1 MLDTTAHNADRQPL
15 LRARGL
21 TKEFPSTDPPTRVLH
36 GIDLD
41 VADGEF
47 LAVMGASGAGKS
59 TLLYTL
65 SAMDRPTSGTVELEG
80 EPMQSLDDTRMS
92 RIRLT
97 RMGFVFQ
104 QPHFLGNLSIRDNI
118 LLPALKAGIRDA
130 DQRVDLLLGRF
141 GIAAIGGHGVT
152 EASGGQLQRASL
164 CRALVCEPAILFAD
178 EPTGA
183 LNSTAT
189 IDVLDALV
197 EAHATG
203 VTIVMVTH
211 DPVCA
216 ARAERLVYLRDG
228 RIVDSVEQG
237 PWNPDEAQQRES
249 RMLTWLA
256 TKDF

>member
-1 MLDTTAHNADRQPL
+1 MPL

-21 TKEFPSTDPPTRVLH
+21 TKEFTTTDPPTRVLN

-41 VADGEF
+41 VDAGEF

-65 SAMDRPTSGTVELEG
+65 SAMDRPTSGSVELEG
-80 EPMQSLDDTRMS
+80 EAMESLDDTRMS

-104 QPHFLGNLSIRDNI
+104 QPHFLGNLSIRDNV
-118 LLPALKAGIRDA
+118 LLPAIKAEVA
-130 DQRVDLLLGRF
+130 EPEQRVDALLGRF
-141 GIAAIGGHGVT
+141 GIAAIANHGVT

-164 CRALVCEPAILFAD
+164 CQALVADPVILFAD

-189 IDVLDALV
+189 AEVLDALV
-197 EAHATG
+197 EAHGTG
-203 VTIVMVTH
+203 VTIVLVTH
-211 DPVCA
+211 DPICA

-237 PWNPDEAQQRES
+237 PWDLRERRAREE
-249 RMLTWLA
+249 RMLSWLA
-256 TKDF
+256 TKGF